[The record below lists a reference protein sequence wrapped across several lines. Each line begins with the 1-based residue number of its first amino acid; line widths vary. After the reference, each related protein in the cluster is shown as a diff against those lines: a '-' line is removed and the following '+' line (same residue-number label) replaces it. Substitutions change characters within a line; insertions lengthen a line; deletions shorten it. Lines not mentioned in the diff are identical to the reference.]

1 MLPNCSYNVKAGD
14 CLADKRA
21 THKLFEYEDDILNT
35 PIVFTHKSC
44 SCNEEVALSQRHQV
58 DDGSRFCSKLD
69 LWKHLRPLVRPS
81 SVSTVDYIISRC
93 SGSKRKLMEAAK
105 ESLQTS
111 DVMYKDSYI
120 KMFLKDDKYLMYL
133 ALISAWLEQ
142 ESTET
147 NKLKTLSA
155 PRCIQYRNKRYC
167 LLLAQFLHN
176 IEENT
181 YAYTDEY
188 NTPVF
193 AKARNL
199 AQRGQDLRNKWDSF
213 RKPKALLLDH
223 TKFDAH
229 CGKELLKLEQ
239 RYYTMCN
246 KDPLLAKLL
255 RWQLLNKGFT
265 KNGTKYVTEATRMSG
280 DQNTGLGNS
289 VINYA
294 IIKAFAEKE
303 KLKCSIYVDG
313 DDSVVIYEDDGIQHD
328 AKFFEQFG
336 MKTKSEYATE
346 FEKVEFC
353 QTRPVFDGIQWHC
366 VRNPLRILLRTPWTV
381 RTDWLRK
388 REVYLAS
395 VGRCEIALGMGLPV
409 GQYLGAK
416 LACLSHRHMETQL
429 DYVAKRQYVKPNK
442 ARVIE
447 PTMECRL
454 SYERAWDLSIEQQL
468 YIEKLAIR
476 LPTVDVDVEEFP
488 FIQ

>member
-1 MLPNCSYNVKAGD
+1 MLPNCSYDVKAGD

-21 THKLFEYEDDILNT
+21 THRLYEYEDDILNI

-44 SCNEEVALSQRHQV
+44 TCNEEVALSQRHQV
-58 DDGSRFCSKLD
+58 DDGSRYTSKLD
-69 LWKHLRPLVRPS
+69 LRRHLRPLIKPS
-81 SVSTVDYIISRC
+81 NVSTVDYIISRC

-105 ESLQTS
+105 LSLQTS
-111 DVMYKDSYI
+111 DIMYKDSYI
-120 KMFLKDDKYLMYL
+120 KMFLKDDKYLLDL
-133 ALISAWLEQ
+133 ALTSTWLEQ
-142 ESTET
+142 EET
-147 NKLKTLSA
+147 DLSKLKSLSA

-188 NTPVF
+188 GTPVF
-193 AKARNL
+193 AKCRNL
-199 AQRGQDLRNKWDSF
+199 TQRGKDLRDKWESF

-223 TKFDAH
+223 SKFDAH
-229 CGKELLKLEQ
+229 CCQQLLELEQWYYNKCHSDKLLQKLLK
-239 RYYTMCN
+239 
-246 KDPLLAKLL
+246 
-255 RWQLLNKGFT
+255 WQLLNKGFT
-265 KNGTKYVTEATRMSG
+265 KNGTSYVTKATRMSG

-294 IIKAFAEKE
+294 IIKAFVERE
-303 KLKCSIYVDG
+303 GLKCSIYVDG
-313 DDSVVIYEDDGIQHD
+313 DDSVIIYEDDGKLHD
-328 AKFFEQFG
+328 ARFFEQFG

-353 QTRPVFDGIQWHC
+353 QTRPVFDGLNWHC
-366 VRNPLRILLRTPWTV
+366 VRNPLRVLLRTPWTV

-409 GQYLGAK
+409 GQYLGAR
-416 LACLSHRHMETQL
+416 LAELSHRHMVTQL
-429 DYVAKRQYVKPNK
+429 DYVAKKQYVKPSK
-442 ARVIE
+442 ARVVE

-454 SYERAWDLSIEQQL
+454 SYERAWGLSIEQQL
-468 YIEKLAIR
+468 YIEGLAIR
-476 LPTVDVDVEEFP
+476 LPSGDVDVEEFP